1 MADAEISGR
10 ARVGRWPLWGG
21 CEMMTG
27 YFSKRNGNGI
37 RISAVA
43 KPVGVRAQQWA
54 RCLSRLLWIGATA
67 CTLAAQTVTVRAT
80 RVSDQPLLSPSA
92 GDASAG
98 IFNPAAARIG
108 SKTILLTRDQDKA
121 GTSRIG
127 YAESADGIHFTH
139 SAEPV
144 LKPEAPY
151 ELNGG
156 VEDPRLVKIN
166 DLWYLTYTGYN
177 KKDAQLCLAT
187 STDLKHWERKGVILP
202 AYKGTWNTRWTKS
215 GAIVPEQINGK
226 WWMYYLGTA
235 NGHDSMGLAVSDDL
249 LHWKDATAHP
259 VLPQRMGAFDERVME
274 PGPAPI
280 VTPQGILLLY
290 NGADHN
296 LVYGPGWVLFD
307 KHDPSK
313 VLARSDVPFL
323 KPELEW
329 EKVGQVPNVIFLEG
343 AVLRTMDGAL
353 ISHHNWSRSQISL
366 MGYYGAADTRIGATK
381 IDIDLQSQYH

>member
-1 MADAEISGR
+1 MIDYVFSNCRSCERGGLTDSPDHTATQAFWRRIRR
-10 ARVGRWPLWGG
+10 AGMLACLVVCTHML
-21 CEMMTG
+21 
-27 YFSKRNGNGI
+27 
-37 RISAVA
+37 VA
-43 KPVGVRAQQWA
+43 QEVV
-54 RCLSRLLWIGATA
+54 
-67 CTLAAQTVTVRAT
+67 VRAT
-80 RVSDQPLLSPSA
+80 RLSDQPLLTPSP

-98 IFNPAAARIG
+98 IFNPAAAKVG
-108 SKTILLTRDQDKA
+108 SRTILLTRDQDKA

-139 SAEPV
+139 AAEPV

-156 VEDPRLVKIN
+156 VEDPRLVKIKG
-166 DLWYLTYTGYN
+166 LWYLTYTGYN

-187 STDLKHWERKGVILP
+187 STDLKHWVRKGVILP
-202 AYKGTWNTRWTKS
+202 AYKGKWNTRWTKS
-215 GAIVPEQINGK
+215 GAIVPEKVNGK

-249 LHWKDATAHP
+249 LHWKDATAQP
-259 VLPQRMGAFDERVME
+259 VLSQRMGAFDERVME

-280 VTPQGILLLY
+280 ITPLGILLLY

-307 KHDPSK
+307 KKDPSK
-313 VLARSDVPFL
+313 VLARSDAPFL
-323 KPELEW
+323 RPELDW

-343 AVLRTMDGAL
+343 AVQNTAWTVSEVFRVSYT
-353 ISHHNWSRSQISL
+353 
-366 MGYYGAADTRIGATK
+366 GYYGAADTRVGAAK
-381 IDIDLQSQYH
+381 IDIIVGPAK

>member
-1 MADAEISGR
+1 MIRYLSSICLKRRRKGMQQPEGVIQTVTFR
-10 ARVGRWPLWGG
+10 QCVQRVGLFF
-21 CEMMTG
+21 CLL
-27 YFSKRNGNGI
+27 FC
-37 RISAVA
+37 
-43 KPVGVRAQQWA
+43 AQM
-54 RCLSRLLWIGATA
+54 LM
-67 CTLAAQTVTVRAT
+67 AQTVTVKAT
-80 RVSDQPLLSPSA
+80 RLSDQPLLSPSA

-98 IFNPAAARIG
+98 IFNPAAAKIG

-127 YAESADGIHFTH
+127 YAESADGLHFNH
-139 SAEPV
+139 AAEPV

-156 VEDPRLVKIN
+156 VEDPRLVEIGG
-166 DLWYLTYTGYN
+166 LWYLTYTGYN

-215 GAIVPEQINGK
+215 GAIVPEKINGK

-249 LHWKDATAHP
+249 LHWKDATAQP

-290 NGADHN
+290 NGADHD

-313 VLARSDVPFL
+313 VLARSDAPFL

-343 AVLRTMDGAL
+343 AVQNTAWTVSNSFRVSYT
-353 ISHHNWSRSQISL
+353 
-366 MGYYGAADTRIGATK
+366 GYYGAADTRVGAAK
-381 IDIDLQSQYH
+381 IDVIVSRAK

>member
-1 MADAEISGR
+1 
-10 ARVGRWPLWGG
+10 
-21 CEMMTG
+21 MTDC
-27 YFSKRNGNGI
+27 
-37 RISAVA
+37 RISSGCGDNDGLMAGWSATGLPGTGWRWVRRALIGFCVA
-43 KPVGVRAQQWA
+43 GCVQ
-54 RCLSRLLWIGATA
+54 LLP
-67 CTLAAQTVTVRAT
+67 AQTVTVTAKRL
-80 RVSDQPLLSPSA
+80 SDQPLLAPSP

-98 IFNPAAARIG
+98 IFNPAAA
-108 SKTILLTRDQDKA
+108 KLDDQTILLTRDQDKA

-139 SAEPV
+139 AAEPV

-151 ELNGG
+151 ESNGG
-156 VEDPRLVKIN
+156 VEDPRLVKIGR
-166 DLWYLTYTGYN
+166 LWYLTYTGYN

-202 AYKGTWNTRWTKS
+202 AYKGTWNKRWTKS
-215 GAIVPEQINGK
+215 GAIVPEKVNGK

-249 LHWKDATAHP
+249 LHWKDATAQP
-259 VLPQRMGAFDERVME
+259 VLPQRMGAFDEQVME

-280 VTPQGILLLY
+280 MTPQGILLLY

-313 VLARSDVPFL
+313 VLARSDAPFL
-323 KPELEW
+323 KPELPW

-343 AVLRTMDGAL
+343 AVQNTAWTVSEGFRVSFT
-353 ISHHNWSRSQISL
+353 
-366 MGYYGAADTRIGATK
+366 GYYGAADTRIGATK
-381 IDIDLQSQYH
+381 IDIVISRGK

>member
-1 MADAEISGR
+1 MIGNHFGSNHRDGR
-10 ARVGRWPLWGG
+10 RVGATVHSFGQRP
-21 CEMMTG
+21 
-27 YFSKRNGNGI
+27 
-37 RISAVA
+37 A
-43 KPVGVRAQQWA
+43 QWA
-54 RCLSRLLWIGATA
+54 RRVGLLICVGATA
-67 CTLAAQTVTVRAT
+67 CTLTAQTVTVRAT
-80 RVSDQPLLSPSA
+80 RLSDQPLLSPSD

-98 IFNPAAARIG
+98 IFNPAAAKLG
-108 SKTILLTRDQDKA
+108 AKTVLLTRDQDKA

-139 SAEPV
+139 AAEPV

-151 ELNGG
+151 ERNGG
-156 VEDPRLVKIN
+156 VEDPRLMEIN
-166 DLWYLTYTGYN
+166 GLWYLTYTGYN

-187 STDLKHWERKGVILP
+187 STDLKHWQRKGVILP

-215 GAIVPEQINGK
+215 GAIVPEKINGK

-235 NGHDSMGLAVSDDL
+235 NGHDSMGLAVSGDL
-249 LHWKDATAHP
+249 LHWKDATAQP
-259 VLPQRMGAFDERVME
+259 VLPQRMGAFDEMVME

-307 KHDPSK
+307 RNNPSK
-313 VLARSDVPFL
+313 VLARSDAPFL
-323 KPELEW
+323 KPELAW

-343 AVLRTMDGAL
+343 AVLQKFDGAL
-353 ISHHNWSRSQISL
+353 IPHHNWSRSQISL
-366 MGYYGAADTRIGATK
+366 IGYYGAADTRIGAAK
-381 IDIDLQSQYH
+381 IEIDVQSHNH